1 MTEPINQINIERGV
15 SSRWKVLGRILLVL
29 GTAAVLV
36 LSFPWEKT
44 TEYSHL
50 TVGSV
55 VTKEIIAP
63 FDFEV
68 LKNPAE
74 LEEERL
80 VARQSI
86 NPVFS
91 RVDSVE
97 RAEIQDF
104 DQLWARIHRI
114 SNAPALRFEA
124 LPSLA
129 TALRDS
135 LKDVPF
141 LAFELPAWESLGQV
155 AREPTSSR
163 AFLSAIRQ
171 VLIDI
176 YSKGI
181 LGDSPQSVQVP
192 NGEIAVVDQGVE
204 SLVPADQYF
213 AIDSARAFALD
224 GLKSRFPAAMSRRG
238 ESSPTGADTA
248 QTFDAFKIAYRMLLP
263 FLSPNLIF
271 DSAETEIRQDR
282 AVSQV
287 PTVKGLVLKNER
299 ILDSNVRLTQDNL
312 DKLRSLEIKEAELA
326 HGEGGFQQIGPI
338 AGRATLVLGLLL
350 LMGGILKHLGY
361 VIYREIRH
369 LLTLSVLL
377 MLPVVSASLLIHQTN
392 LSIVYLPIASAVMV
406 TSFLFGVSVAA
417 GFATV
422 ASALVAAV
430 VGYDFPVFVLMLFP
444 SLVSVLAVQKAQT
457 RTQILKAALP
467 IGIVILLTVVLLQLL
482 RYPFGADIWHEMAI
496 GAVNAIVS
504 PVLAMGLLIIFEQ
517 LSGITTD
524 LTLLELG
531 DLNRPLLRRL
541 ALEAPGT
548 YHHSIVVGNLS
559 EAAAE
564 AIGANPLLV
573 RVASYY
579 HDIGKI
585 ENKEYFIEN
594 QENGT
599 NVHDLISPEM
609 SASVLREHVAR
620 GLALARKYRIPKVIS
635 DFIPQHHGRSL
646 MMYFYHKALKQSK
659 NKKVDPNLY
668 RYPGPDPMSREAGI
682 LMLADMVEAISKS
695 MKDPDADEIKNAID
709 QAIDS
714 RVKEGELDES
724 DLTLNDIRK
733 IKEAFAHGISGT
745 IRPRIEYPTGTEL
758 EQAQAVTDKNVSPP
772 LQKTES

>member
-1 MTEPINQINIERGV
+1 M
-15 SSRWKVLGRILLVL
+15 GRIFLVL
-29 GTAAVLV
+29 GTATILV

-80 VARQSI
+80 AARQSV
-86 NPVFS
+86 NPVFVRS
-91 RVDSVE
+91 DSVQ
-97 RAEIQDF
+97 RTEIQAF
-104 DQLWARIHRI
+104 DQLWARVHRI
-114 SNAPALRFEA
+114 SNSVDLRSASPAT
-124 LPSLA
+124 LA
-129 TALRDS
+129 AALRDS

-141 LAFELPAWESLGQV
+141 LSFQLPAWESLGQI
-155 AREPTSSR
+155 ARRPTSSR
-163 AFLSAIRQ
+163 AFMTAIRQ

-176 YSKGI
+176 YSKAI
-181 LGDSPQSVQVP
+181 LGESPQSVQVP
-192 NGEIAVVDQGVE
+192 SGEIAVVDQGVE
-204 SLVPADQYF
+204 SLVPADQFF
-213 AIDSARAFALD
+213 AIESARADAL
-224 GLKSRFPAAMSRRG
+224 GRMKSSLTESFTWKW
-238 ESSPTGADTA
+238 ESSLPSADTT
-248 QTFDAFKIAYRMLLP
+248 QTFDTLRIAYRLVLP
-263 FLSPNLIF
+263 FLSPNLLF
-271 DSAETEIRQDR
+271 DSVETETRQDR

-299 ILDSNVRLTQDNL
+299 IVDSNVRLTQDYL

-338 AGRATLVLGLLL
+338 AGRAALVLGLLL
-350 LMGGILKHLGY
+350 LMGGILEYLGY
-361 VIYREIRH
+361 GIYREIRH
-369 LLTLSVLL
+369 LLTISVLL
-377 MLPVVSASLLIHQTN
+377 ILPVISASLLIHQTN
-392 LSIVYLPIASAVMV
+392 LSIVYLPISCVVMV
-406 TSFLFGVSVAA
+406 TSFLFGMSVAV
-417 GFATV
+417 GFAIV

-430 VGYDFPVFVLMLFP
+430 VGFDFSVFILMLFP
-444 SLVSVLAVQKAQT
+444 SLVSVLAVQRAQT
-457 RTQILKAALP
+457 RTRIMKAAIP
-467 IGIVILLTVVLLQLL
+467 IGIIYLLTIALLQLL
-482 RYPFGADIWHEMAI
+482 RYSFEVGLWHELAI

-517 LSGITTD
+517 FSGITTD

-573 RVASYY
+573 RVAAYY

-609 SASVLREHVAR
+609 SASVLRDHVAH
-620 GLALARKYRIPKVIS
+620 GLALAKKYRIPKAVS

-659 NKKVDPNLY
+659 NKKVDPDLY

-695 MKDPDADEIKNAID
+695 LKNPDADEIKNAID
-709 QAIDS
+709 QAVDS
-714 RVKEGELDES
+714 RVKEGELDDS
-724 DLTLNDIRK
+724 DLTLNDIK
-733 IKEAFAHGISGT
+733 QIKEAFAHVISGT
-745 IRPRIEYPTGTEL
+745 VHPRIEYPTGTEL
-758 EQAQAVTDKNVSPP
+758 EQAQAATDKDVSPP
-772 LQKTES
+772 LQKTEN